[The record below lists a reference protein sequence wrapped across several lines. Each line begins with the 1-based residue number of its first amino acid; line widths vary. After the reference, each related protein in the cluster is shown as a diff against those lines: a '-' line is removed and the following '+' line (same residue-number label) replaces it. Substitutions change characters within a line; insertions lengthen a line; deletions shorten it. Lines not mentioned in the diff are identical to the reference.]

1 MFSIEDQKLF
11 LDLIFPNPDVKIG
24 NGNIEV
30 IFSESKKELANSLDL
45 KIERVGETLIILP
58 KKDQI
63 IFFKD
68 LDELALFKGYNN
80 FKSLMVLDG
89 NTTYSFVDQKT
100 YKNFELVNDNFLFT
114 NLKTYLDFI
123 DFLKSLVSKDDKEF
137 HFIDSYNIDSRRIT
151 MISFSEKGRLTMNYS
166 LETPK
171 FDTSLDYRKG
181 FELFLKCFNT
191 ENKSLPK
198 FLKSEVIRFG
208 QNFEEGIRFKKIFES
223 LENITEKANI
233 NFEVY
238 LNEISVEKLKKD
250 YDDLKTKYFKEL
262 SETLGKITQKLIGL
276 PIGISTSLIA
286 IDRVSESPQFL
297 ILLLAVIVSTSIVLS
312 ALINANLKDLFDLK
326 EIFLIDYKVLS
337 ENKFFSK
344 YPKELELFRKIKESF
359 VGKTSFYFN
368 LSHIIYFVMNIA
380 NTFLIIFIFKA
391 LKADDSAIILLVI
404 ICFGVTGWYWIKY
417 MTKKQDQVER

>member
-1 MFSIEDQKLF
+1 MFSIEEQRKF
-11 LDLIFPNPDVKIG
+11 KELISPISDAKFR
-24 NGNIEV
+24 NGNIDV
-30 IFSESKKELANSLDL
+30 IFSEEKKILADSLDL
-45 KIERVGETLIILP
+45 KNERYGDNLRISP
-58 KKDQI
+58 NKDQI
-63 IFFKD
+63 FFFTGIE
-68 LDELALFKGYNN
+68 ELGLFKEYNK
-80 FKSLMVLDG
+80 FKSLLAFDG
-89 NTTYSFVDQKT
+89 TDFYSFVNGDT
-100 YKNFELVNDNFLFT
+100 YKNFELENTYYLFT
-114 NLKTYLDFI
+114 NSKCYCDFV

-151 MISFSEKGRLTMNYS
+151 MISFSEKGRLTMSYS
-166 LETPK
+166 INAPK
-171 FDTSLDYRKG
+171 LNTSIDYRKG
-181 FELFLKCFNT
+181 FDLFTQCFKT

-262 SETLGKITQKLIGL
+262 SETLGKITNKLIGL

-286 IDRVSESPQFL
+286 IDRVSGIPQFL
-297 ILLLAVIVSTSIVLS
+297 ILLLSVILLTSIILS
-312 ALINANLKDLFDLK
+312 ALINANLKDLNDLK

-344 YPKELELFRKIKESF
+344 YPKELELFRRIKESF
-359 VGKTSFYFN
+359 VGKASFYFN
-368 LSHIIYFVMNIA
+368 LSHIIYFAMNVA
-380 NTFLIIFIFKA
+380 NTFLILFIVKA
-391 LKADDSAIILLVI
+391 LKADYYAIALLGI
-404 ICFGVTGWYWIKY
+404 ICFIIIGWYWV
-417 MTKKQDQVER
+417 KKIEKRLS

>member
-1 MFSIEDQKLF
+1 MFSIEEQKSFKELISPISNAKFRNGSIDLF
-11 LDLIFPNPDVKIG
+11 
-24 NGNIEV
+24 
-30 IFSESKKELANSLDL
+30 FSEQKKTLADSLDL
-45 KIERVGETLIILP
+45 KNERYGDNLRISP
-58 KKDQI
+58 NKDQI
-63 IFFKD
+63 IFFTD
-68 LDELALFKGYNN
+68 FDELGLFKEYNK
-80 FKSLMVLDG
+80 FKSLLAFDG
-89 NTTYSFVDQKT
+89 TDFYSFVNGDT
-100 YKNFELVNDNFLFT
+100 CKNFELVNTYYLFT
-114 NLKTYLDFI
+114 NSKCYCDFV

-166 LETPK
+166 INAPK
-171 FDTSLDYRKG
+171 LNTSIDYRRG
-181 FELFLKCFNT
+181 FDLFIQCFNT

-238 LNEISVEKLKKD
+238 LNEISVERLKKD

-337 ENKFFSK
+337 ENKFFAK
-344 YPKELELFRKIKESF
+344 YPKELELFRRIKESF

-391 LKADDSAIILLVI
+391 LKADDSAIILLVVICLGI
-404 ICFGVTGWYWIKY
+404 IGWYWIKY
-417 MTKKQDQVER
+417 MTKKQDLVER